1 MSAPY
6 NSGACVRPCFGSPFP
21 RAMIHKFSL
30 IEKILLSNDIIP
42 HPFADA
48 SSSVGLGFALGS
60 AVKLKIADQLT
71 MDLKD
76 VGAIARAA
84 NVSEVGAELI
94 LDCLDAL
101 GYVRRQGRQYAFTK
115 RGHKDL
121 SPDSPR
127 NFRHFILFCNYLY
140 KGYLELDVTIR
151 AGKRVHSSMLEEMT
165 DHEWELFS
173 RAMIDISRTN
183 VKEVAGKVPVPKSAT
198 RMLDLGGSHGLYS
211 IELCKRHP
219 QLKAT
224 VVDLPPVKKYTDE
237 CVAANQAGAK
247 VSFLAADF
255 MKDELPAGNDLILAF
270 NIIHGL
276 NPAEN
281 EALAQKVHKALK
293 PGGLYVILDQIKGI
307 GGGSQLSKATT
318 SYMALNLLHQAG
330 GKTYAKAEVDA
341 FTKKAGFSSTTLK
354 KLNAPGFGVIVCTK

>member
-1 MSAPY
+1 M
-6 NSGACVRPCFGSPFP
+6 
-21 RAMIHKFSL
+21 
-30 IEKILLSNDIIP
+30 
-42 HPFADA
+42 
-48 SSSVGLGFALGS
+48 
-60 AVKLKIADQLT
+60 
-71 MDLKD
+71 
-76 VGAIARAA
+76 
-84 NVSEVGAELI
+84 
-94 LDCLDAL
+94 LD
-101 GYVRRQGRQYAFTK
+101 
-115 RGHKDL
+115 
-121 SPDSPR
+121 
-127 NFRHFILFCNYLY
+127 
-140 KGYLELDVTIR
+140 
-151 AGKRVHSSMLEEMT
+151 EMT

-219 QLKAT
+219 LLKAT

-237 CVAANQAGAK
+237 CVAAHKAGAQ

-307 GGGSQLSKATT
+307 GGGSQMSKATT

-330 GKTYAKAEVDA
+330 GKTYSKDEVDA

-354 KLNAPGFGVIVCTK
+354 KLNAPGFGVVICTR